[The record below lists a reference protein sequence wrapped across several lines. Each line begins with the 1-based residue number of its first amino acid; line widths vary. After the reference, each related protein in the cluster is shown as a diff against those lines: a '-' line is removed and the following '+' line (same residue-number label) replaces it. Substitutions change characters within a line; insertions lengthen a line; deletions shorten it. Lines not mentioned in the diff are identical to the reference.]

1 MSKLKI
7 LLVMR
12 HAWGNTMGIPKV
24 FFDFKKE
31 YEQIGHHVDTLSF
44 DDLYPKGQNKLARI
58 FGPTFPELI
67 LKYLKKNAYKY
78 DVIDSNFE
86 CIPYPKD
93 TFNYSGIVLFR
104 SHGLPQVYKIYE
116 DIPPY
121 KTIIDKHRENIKIK
135 TRFGNI
141 YRALDRKVGL
151 KELNA
156 SIEHA
161 DIVHALNTHE
171 YNFLLGEGVP
181 QEKLVTIPNGLQ
193 DDYILEANLL
203 QVSNKKNN
211 ISFLA
216 SWTHRKGIMELNQ
229 IVNEI
234 SSKVQLDEFHLLG
247 GDRPKEEVLQQFEES
262 NYSKLKITPQFEQN
276 HLISLL
282 SNSKV
287 GVFPSYVE
295 GFGLA
300 VVEQLACGI
309 PVVAYNV
316 PGPADILAEVDP
328 TLLIE
333 SGDTKSLCKKV
344 IEILNM
350 PEADYEKLA
359 LRCKERAKFYSMSKV
374 AESFSNV
381 FKNFR
386 SK

>member
-1 MSKLKI
+1 M
-7 LLVMR
+7 VMR

-24 FFDFKKE
+24 FYDFKIE
-31 YEQIGHHVDTLSF
+31 YEKIGHHVDTLTF
-44 DDLYPKGQNKLARI
+44 EDLYPKGENKLTRM

-67 LKYLKKNAYKY
+67 LKYLKKNAYRY
-78 DVIDSNFE
+78 DVIDANFE
-86 CIPYPKD
+86 CIPYPKEA
-93 TFNYSGIVLFR
+93 FNFKGILMFR

-121 KTIIDKHRENIKIK
+121 KTVLDSVNESIKIK

-161 DIVHALNTHE
+161 DIVHALNSHE
-171 YNFLLGEGVP
+171 YDFLLGEGVP

-203 QVSNKKNN
+203 KVINKKNK

-216 SWTHRKGIMELNQ
+216 SWTNRKGIMELNE
-229 IVNEI
+229 IVNKI
-234 SSKVQLDEFHLLG
+234 SSQVQLDELHLLG
-247 GDRPKEEVLQQFEES
+247 GDQSEEVVLKQFENS

-276 HLISLL
+276 ELIPLL

-316 PGPADILAEVDP
+316 PGPADILGDLDP
-328 TLLIE
+328 SLLIE

-359 LRCKERAKFYSMSKV
+359 FRCKERARFYGMAKV
-374 AESFSNV
+374 VESFSDIFINYIN
-381 FKNFR
+381 K
-386 SK
+386 